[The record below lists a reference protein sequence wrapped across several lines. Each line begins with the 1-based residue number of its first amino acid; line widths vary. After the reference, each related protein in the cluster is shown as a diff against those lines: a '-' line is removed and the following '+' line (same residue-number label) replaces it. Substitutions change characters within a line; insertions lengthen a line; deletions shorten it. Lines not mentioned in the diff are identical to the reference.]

1 VESFDQTRA
10 TLREWTVAMD
20 GRELATLREVAMARA
35 PLRRTADSIL
45 PEGGYVR
52 GQDKTAT
59 GRAGSGPRSRPGKRW

>member
-1 VESFDQTRA
+1 MESFDQTRT

-20 GRELATLREVAMARA
+20 GHELATLSDVAMARA
-35 PLRRTADSIL
+35 PLSRTADSIL

-52 GQDKTAT
+52 GQDKTGT